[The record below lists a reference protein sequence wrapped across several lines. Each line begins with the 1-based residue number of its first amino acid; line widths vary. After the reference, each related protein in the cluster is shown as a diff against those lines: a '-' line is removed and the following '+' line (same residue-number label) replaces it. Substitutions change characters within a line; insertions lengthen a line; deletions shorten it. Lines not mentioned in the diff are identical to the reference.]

1 MWSLI
6 LLAQAASMPVEPAR
20 AADQLKFP
28 INQPQLELEA
38 DQPPANQ
45 EPRYSTLEELLG
57 GVNLELTFGDLAR
70 YSASFRFLR
79 W

>member
-1 MWSLI
+1 MWSFL
-6 LLAQAASMPVEPAR
+6 LLAQAASMPVEPVR

-28 INQPQLELEA
+28 VDQPQLEMEA
-38 DQPPANQ
+38 NTPPDNQ
-45 EPRYSTLEELLG
+45 EPRYSTLEDLLG
-57 GVNLELTFGDLAR
+57 GVNVELTFGDLAR